1 MSIENRS
8 CSCNPLEG
16 AFSRREALR
25 TFSGGFG
32 LLALG
37 ALGGFGELGSTRTPQ
52 DTAANP
58 LAPHAPHFA
67 ARAKRIIWLN
77 MAGAPSH
84 VDTFDYKP
92 KLNAADGQATSAAR
106 RGGGKW
112 LGSPWKFG
120 QHGQSGQWISELFP
134 KVAEHADKLCILN
147 GMSTDVPA
155 HQQAALKLHTGNFQ
169 FVRPSVGSWTLYG
182 LGTENRNLPGFVA
195 FSPPAGQGGGGIHGS
210 AFLPAIFQ
218 GQRVGVSRGGGL
230 FRSNSQDDAVPN
242 IENEHYSQ
250 TGQREQLDFV
260 QELNKERLR
269 VTGAEVGTEGVIEAA
284 ELAFRMQAEVPTLLD
299 LSSESKKT
307 QDAYGLNNNDTSGFG
322 KQCLLARRFA
332 EKGVR
337 FIQLSQGGWDHHRN
351 LRNDLAR
358 SAISV
363 DQPIAALLA
372 DLAQRGLLK
381 DTLVLWGGEFG
392 RTPYAQGD
400 DGRDHNHKGFTL
412 WMAGGGVKG
421 GLRYGA
427 TDEYGMEAVDGRLSI
442 HDLHA
447 TMLHLMGL
455 DHTKLTHRYAG
466 RDFRLTDVHGEVAR
480 EILA

>member
-1 MSIENRS
+1 MSIEHKS
-8 CSCNPLEG
+8 CKCPVPAETTT
-16 AFSRREALR
+16 RREVLR

-37 ALGGFGELGSTRTPQ
+37 ALGGFGELGRTHWMQ
-52 DTAANP
+52 DAAANP
-58 LAPHAPHFA
+58 LAARAPHFA
-67 ARAKRIIWLN
+67 ARAKRVIWLN

-84 VDTFDYKP
+84 VDTFEYKP
-92 KLNAADGQATSAAR
+92 KLNAADGQPATAAR

-112 LGSPWKFG
+112 LGSPWKFE
-120 QHGQSGQWISELFP
+120 QHGKSGQWISELFP
-134 KVAEHADKLCILN
+134 QVAKHADKLCILN
-147 GMSTDVPA
+147 GLSTDVPA
-155 HQQAALKLHTGNFQ
+155 HQQATLKLHTGNFQ
-169 FVRPSVGSWTLYG
+169 FVRPSVGSWSLYG

-230 FRSNSQDDAVPN
+230 FRGNSEDAVPN
-242 IENEHYSQ
+242 IDNEHYSQ

-269 VTGAEVGTEGVIEAA
+269 QSGNEAGTEGVIEAA
-284 ELAFRMQAEVPTLLD
+284 ELAFRMQAEVPELLD
-299 LSSESKKT
+299 LTKET
-307 QDAYGLNNNDTSGFG
+307 RQTHDAYGISRNETSGFG
-322 KQCLLARRFA
+322 RQCLLARRFA

-351 LRNDLAR
+351 LRTDLAR
-358 SAISV
+358 SADSV
-363 DQPIAALLA
+363 DQPIAALLG
-372 DLAQRGLLK
+372 DLAQRDMLK

-392 RTPYAQGD
+392 RTPYAQGE
-400 DGRDHNHKGFTL
+400 DGRDHNHKGFTM

-427 TDEYGMEAVDGRLSI
+427 TDDYGMEAVDGQMSI

-447 TMLHLMGL
+447 TILHLLGL

-466 RDFRLTDVHGEVAR
+466 RDFRLTDVHGEVAKA
-480 EILA
+480 IFA